1 MSARQALELDAELL
15 AELLEL
21 DGLLEVDQRDDRTLM
36 AGARRA
42 AGAVLV
48 DLRALREVE
57 VDDVVDGRDV
67 EPARCEVRRQ
77 QQLRAAA
84 LDGGDSRLARLFGV
98 LAEQRLRAD
107 ALVAQLRERLLRRE
121 RPVDEDEAALD
132 WQ

>member
-1 MSARQALELDAELL
+1 MRRRRCGARQALELDAELL

-48 DLRALREVE
+48 DLRALREVK

-84 LDGGDSRLARLFGV
+84 LDGGDG
-98 LAEQRLRAD
+98 
-107 ALVAQLRERLLRRE
+107 
-121 RPVDEDEAALD
+121 
-132 WQ
+132 